1 MLKSLTI
8 VLEKRHCYVVY
19 AYPETRL
26 LAQERGLKNGPKPC
40 QAKDCG
46 GGVKGRR
53 PVCFFFRAPFQ
64 YSPFFWDKE
73 PGPWGG
79 GGGYFLK

>member
-1 MLKSLTI
+1 MAQNIVKRRIVEGALKGD
-8 VLEKRHCYVVY
+8 VLF
-19 AYPETRL
+19 A
-26 LAQERGLKNGPKPC
+26 
-40 QAKDCG
+40 
-46 GGVKGRR
+46 
-53 PVCFFFRAPFQ
+53 FFFRAPFQ